1 MFAKTKLG
9 LKVLK
14 NNMGFSTPPYQLNFA
29 ITFWCNSRCTF
40 CKIWEMKP
48 KNELTVEEID
58 KFTKNA
64 SYIQWVRLTGGE
76 PFVRPDYV
84 EIVKAFYKNCPDIY
98 LISSP
103 TNAILPDQI
112 YNKIVKVL
120 EFFDRKYIITVSL
133 DGDKEMHDR
142 VRGIEGN
149 FDSAMKLYLKLK
161 ELKKKHK
168 NFDVF
173 FGHTIYPENVGIFE
187 KMVANVKEFVPDIKV
202 NDFHVNIFQVS
213 ETYFHNEMIKTEDG
227 YPAKAREEIEKVLQA
242 RQKHRFNP
250 INRIETKYLELAKKY
265 LQTGKTPIPCN
276 ILDTSCFMDSWGNI
290 FPCIIY
296 NNKLGNIRDYDY
308 ELKKIFDLE
317 ITKQTKIETMN
328 LQCPNCWTPCEA
340 HDLILSNWLKV

>member
-14 NNMGFSTPPYQLNFA
+14 NNMGLSTPPYQLNFA

-48 KNELTVEEID
+48 KNELTLEEID

-84 EIVKAFYKNCPDIY
+84 DIVRTFYKNCPDIY
-98 LISSP
+98 LLSSP

-112 YNKIVKVL
+112 YDKIAKVL

-149 FDSAMKLYLKLK
+149 FDSAM
-161 ELKKKHK
+161 
-168 NFDVF
+168 
-173 FGHTIYPENVGIFE
+173 
-187 KMVANVKEFVPDIKV
+187 
-202 NDFHVNIFQVS
+202 
-213 ETYFHNEMIKTEDG
+213 
-227 YPAKAREEIEKVLQA
+227 
-242 RQKHRFNP
+242 
-250 INRIETKYLELAKKY
+250 
-265 LQTGKTPIPCN
+265 
-276 ILDTSCFMDSWGNI
+276 
-290 FPCIIY
+290 
-296 NNKLGNIRDYDY
+296 
-308 ELKKIFDLE
+308 
-317 ITKQTKIETMN
+317 
-328 LQCPNCWTPCEA
+328 
-340 HDLILSNWLKV
+340 